1 MQIQKT
7 KKVKLHVER
16 EVYIYID
23 KFKQAGSTE
32 YIHSGGVSGGG
43 QTCWAWG
50 SSVALCLA
58 TPWRVSWL
66 SNEFRFLNTDR
77 GIRGGEGAAFWG
89 GGVNADLKRPQR
101 PLVRS

>member
-1 MQIQKT
+1 MQIQKS

-23 KFKQAGSTE
+23 KFKQAGSTM
-32 YIHSGGVSGGG
+32 YWVYTLGGVSRGG
-43 QTCWAWG
+43 QTCWG
-50 SSVALCLA
+50 SSEALCLA